1 MALQYFSGSEAIAQ
15 AVKLCRVEV
24 MSAYP
29 ITPNT
34 PTLAAISDLIR
45 DGEMDMTSVNAESE
59 LGAMMIVNGAAS
71 VGVRTFN
78 CSASQGLALM
88 KEPLWRPPEWLC
100 PWCWRHLPSVGRPQ
114 GLVSDFSDCFSE
126 RDASFVQ
133 YVCENNQ
140 EIVDNTI
147 IAYKVGEDPRIL
159 LPAFVVYEGFRSPI
173 PLNSWNC
180 RTRRWWTVP
189 SEIRAQ
195 TRVHRQGLPYHSRFG
210 CLFTILWCKISAV

>member
-1 MALQYFSGSEAIAQ
+1 
-15 AVKLCRVEV
+15 
-24 MSAYP
+24 
-29 ITPNT
+29 
-34 PTLAAISDLIR
+34 
-45 DGEMDMTSVNAESE
+45 MDMTSVNAESE

-88 KEPLWRPPEWLC
+88 KEPLWAASGMA
-100 PWCWRHLPSVGRPQ
+100 LPVVLGVTSRSAGRPQ

-159 LPAFVVYEGFRSPI
+159 LPAFVGV
-173 PLNSWNC
+173 
-180 RTRRWWTVP
+180 
-189 SEIRAQ
+189 
-195 TRVHRQGLPYHSRFG
+195 
-210 CLFTILWCKISAV
+210 